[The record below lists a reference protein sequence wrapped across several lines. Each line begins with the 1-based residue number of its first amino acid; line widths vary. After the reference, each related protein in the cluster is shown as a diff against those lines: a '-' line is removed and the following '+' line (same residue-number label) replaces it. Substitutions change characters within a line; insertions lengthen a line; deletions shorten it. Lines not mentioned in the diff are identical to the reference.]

1 MDTEIEL
8 KFLVSEKVITQL
20 PALITQFAKKVTNY
34 PARNLL
40 NAYFDTP
47 SRELRALDIGLRTRC
62 CDNECEQTIK
72 LAGQVVGGLHQRP

>member
-8 KFLVSEKVITQL
+8 KFLVSDTVITHI
-20 PALITQFAKKVTNY
+20 PGLITQFGKRITNF

-47 SRELRALDIGLRTRC
+47 NRELRALDIGLRTRC
-62 CDNECEQTIK
+62 CDGECEQTIK
-72 LAGQVVGGLHQRP
+72 ISR